1 MHCDTTQRRTAISPA
16 AQYRKSFPDP
26 SLMLLSSAVERRAAV
41 RLANERKASE
51 RRGEL
56 DSLTAPTLSPHERI
70 RAWEQIYA
78 LKLPRFTD
86 HPLAGLIASRTG
98 LTLEDIKAEQSRRRE
113 RAGG

>member
-1 MHCDTTQRRTAISPA
+1 MHSDTTQHGTAVSPA

-26 SLMLLSSAVERRAAV
+26 SLTLLSSAVERRAAV

-51 RRGEL
+51 RRSEL

-70 RAWEQIYA
+70 SAWERIHA
-78 LKLPRFTD
+78 LTLPRSTD

-98 LTLEDIKAEQSRRRE
+98 LTLEDITVEQSRRRE